1 LSQEIVALQIQYQNL
16 PADALD
22 SIRQDLLAQIH
33 DKQSQKDQLDADI
46 QTIQEAIDQKIMKK
60 IPYHRK
66 SLN

>member
-60 IPYHRK
+60 FLIIGNH
-66 SLN
+66 